1 VVNSVRVSHS
11 LIVFGGL
18 DGAGKSTQ
26 IDLLRARLARAGLR
40 PALVWVRGGYTP
52 LFTRAKA
59 LARRLGGRR
68 VPPAGRGAA
77 RTRALAR
84 PWLRRAWLVL
94 ALVDLLLLLAV
105 RVRLLR
111 WRGRVVLC
119 DRYLADT
126 RVDFRLNFPGEAVER
141 WVLWRLVERLA
152 PRPDAAFLLLV
163 PVAESE
169 RRSQAKREPFPDPA
183 PVLVQRL
190 AQYQA
195 LGAAGG
201 CMVLD
206 GSRPVTEVAES
217 IATALGLERTD
228 AYQPAA

>member
-1 VVNSVRVSHS
+1 MPVRVSHS

-26 IDLLRARLARAGLR
+26 IDLLRARLAAAGAR
-40 PALVWVRGGYTP
+40 PAVVWVRGGYTP
-52 LFTRAKA
+52 LFTRVKA
-59 LARRLGGRR
+59 LARRIGGRR
-68 VPPAGRGAA
+68 VPAPGRGAA
-77 RTRALAR
+77 RTQAFTR

-94 ALVDLLLLLAV
+94 ALADLLLLLGL

-111 WRGRVVLC
+111 WRGRVVVC
-119 DRYLADT
+119 DRYLLDT
-126 RVDFRLNFPGEAVER
+126 RVDFRLNFPGEPVER
-141 WVLWRLVERLA
+141 WRLWRVVERLV
-152 PRPDAAFLLLV
+152 PRADAAFLLLV

-183 PVLVQRL
+183 PVLAARL

-195 LGAAGG
+195 LGPASGYTI
-201 CMVLD
+201 LD
-206 GSRPVTEVAES
+206 GSRPVTEVAER
-217 IATALGLERTD
+217 IVAALGLPPTD

>member
-1 VVNSVRVSHS
+1 VRYPHS

-26 IDLLRARLARAGLR
+26 IELLRGRLAAAGAR
-40 PALVWVRGGYTP
+40 PAVVWVRGGYTP
-52 LFTRAKA
+52 LFTRMKA
-59 LARRLGGRR
+59 LARRIGGRR
-68 VPPAGRGAA
+68 MPAAGRGDA
-77 RTRALAR
+77 RTRAFTR
-84 PWLRRAWLVL
+84 PWLRRVWL
-94 ALVDLLLLLAV
+94 ALALIDLMLLLGL

-111 WRGRVVLC
+111 WRRRVVLC
-119 DRYLADT
+119 DRFLLDT
-126 RVDFRLNFPGEAVER
+126 RVDFRLNFPGERVEEWR
-141 WVLWRLVERLA
+141 LWRLVERLV

-169 RRSQAKREPFPDPA
+169 RRSRAKQEPFPDPA
-183 PVLVQRL
+183 PVLAARL

-201 CMVLD
+201 YTVLD
-206 GSRPVTEVAES
+206 GSRPVTEVAGR
-217 IATALGLERTD
+217 IVTVLGVHPTD